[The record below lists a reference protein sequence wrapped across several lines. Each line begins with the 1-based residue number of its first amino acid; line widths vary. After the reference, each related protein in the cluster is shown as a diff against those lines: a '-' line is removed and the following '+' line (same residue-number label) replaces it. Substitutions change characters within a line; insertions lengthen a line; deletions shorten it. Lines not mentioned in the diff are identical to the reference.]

1 MICLLWSQAMIKYS
15 ARYLMHVHAPSCQR
29 SITVRP
35 KAPWYTSEI
44 ASRKRLRRKLEHLW
58 RRTKSQTHRKEY
70 QKQCCVVNDLLYAS
84 KQAYYCG
91 KIKDNL
97 HNPKFLFPTINK
109 LLQMNTERL
118 YPSSTDDSALA
129 NTFADC
135 FSEKISKIRTSIQ
148 GAKSNLG
155 VTSLSPVTC
164 TARLSSFCRVDCS
177 VVHKLLTGLTK
188 KSCSLDPLPACVLKE
203 CSDVIAYLY
212 HHCVSQLF
220 AFTWSYV

>member
-1 MICLLWSQAMIKYS
+1 MICLLWSHAMIKFS
-15 ARYLMHVHAPSCQR
+15 ARYSIYVHAPSRQR

-44 ASRKRLRRKLEHLW
+44 ACQKRLRRKLEHLW

-109 LLQMNTERL
+109 LLQMNTDR
-118 YPSSTDDSALA
+118 
-129 NTFADC
+129 FA
-135 FSEKISKIRTSIQ
+135 EKILKYALPFR
-148 GAKSNLG
+148 
-155 VTSLSPVTC
+155 VPSLILVLHLFLLLRAQLVSLPSVKWI
-164 TARLSSFCRVDCS
+164 AVSFINC
-177 VVHKLLTGLTK
+177 
-188 KSCSLDPLPACVLKE
+188 
-203 CSDVIAYLY
+203 
-212 HHCVSQLF
+212 
-220 AFTWSYV
+220 